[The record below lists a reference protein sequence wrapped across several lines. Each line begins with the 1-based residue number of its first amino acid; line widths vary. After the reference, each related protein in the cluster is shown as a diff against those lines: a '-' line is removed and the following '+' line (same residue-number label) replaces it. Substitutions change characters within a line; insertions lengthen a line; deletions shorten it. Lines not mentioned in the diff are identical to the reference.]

1 MTLKEKLL
9 IIDEWLI
16 LRRRVYGIPG
26 HFNNVDKGRYE
37 IMSPIGDA
45 KGLHEIF
52 NIRLE
57 DLPHDELEKT
67 IKEIKNYASDNL
79 HIEWPFA
86 CSDRLHLAIR
96 GKVPVHPEMDGLVF
110 GIMKPDQMPCYPENT
125 IEIKKVETQKEFA
138 LWCNINPRDIW
149 VYDENKHFHLVE
161 EGKMNC
167 FIAFVEGKHAAVSL
181 ILNYNGV
188 TALDYSF
195 VLPEYKQKEIEAA
208 LNQYSIKS
216 AFEMG
221 SSFVIGYAH
230 PAWHPDSYEMFKK
243 LGFSLVTSE

>member
-26 HFNNVDKGRYE
+26 HFSNVDKGRYE

-45 KGLHEIF
+45 KGLREIF

-67 IKEIKNYASDNL
+67 IKEIKKYASDDL

-125 IEIKKVETQKEFA
+125 IEIKKAETQKEFA
-138 LWCNINPRDIW
+138 LWCNINPRGIW
-149 VYDENKHFHLVE
+149 V
-161 EGKMNC
+161 
-167 FIAFVEGKHAAVSL
+167 
-181 ILNYNGV
+181 
-188 TALDYSF
+188 
-195 VLPEYKQKEIEAA
+195 
-208 LNQYSIKS
+208 
-216 AFEMG
+216 
-221 SSFVIGYAH
+221 
-230 PAWHPDSYEMFKK
+230 
-243 LGFSLVTSE
+243 